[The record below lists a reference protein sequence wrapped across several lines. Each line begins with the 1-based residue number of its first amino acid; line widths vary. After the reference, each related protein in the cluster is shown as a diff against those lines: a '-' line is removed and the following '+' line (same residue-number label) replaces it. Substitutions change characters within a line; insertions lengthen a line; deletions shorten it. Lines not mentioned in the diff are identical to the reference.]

1 MQLTQA
7 QIQEFNDRGYLFIPQ
22 LFTPQE
28 MGVLTREMAEV
39 LKTPRRVLVL
49 EKDGKTPRSLFN
61 LHAFSE
67 AYARLVRHP
76 KIVGPARTLVGGPVY
91 VFQLVV
97 NFKAPFSGDQWPWH
111 QDYPTYHH
119 DDGMPRPAVV
129 NCLIF
134 MEDVGAWNGPLMLV
148 PESHKET
155 YPLPPIDTTKT
166 SYPARWAEQ
175 GHIERTMR
183 QNGIV
188 APQGPA
194 GSVIFAH
201 TNILHAS
208 GPNMSPWGRTLM
220 SLTVNAL
227 DNQTRGSR
235 RPDYIVPKDRTPL
248 EPLAEDC
255 LLALARETA

>member
-1 MQLTQA
+1 MQLSEA
-7 QIQEFNDRGYLFIPQ
+7 QVGEFNDRGYIFFPSLFAPE
-22 LFTPQE
+22 E
-28 MGVLTREMAEV
+28 MAVLTREMREV
-39 LKTPRRVLVL
+39 LKTPRRELVL

-61 LHAFSE
+61 MHAFNDV
-67 AYARLVRHP
+67 YARLVRHP
-76 KIVGPARTLVGGPVY
+76 KIVGPVTSLVGGPLY
-91 VFQLVV
+91 VFQMTV
-97 NFKAPFSGDQWPWH
+97 NFKAPYSGDQWPWH

-134 MEDVGAWNGPLMLV
+134 MEEVGPYNGPLMLV
-148 PESHKET
+148 PESHKIT
-155 YPLPPIDTTKT
+155 YPLPPIDTKLT
-166 SYPARWAEQ
+166 SYPARWAEPR
-175 GHIERTMR
+175 HFDKTIREK
-183 QNGIV
+183 GIV

-220 SLTVNAL
+220 SLTVNSL

-235 RPDYIVPKDRTPL
+235 RPDYIVPSDRTPL
-248 EPLAEDC
+248 EPLREDC
-255 LLALARETA
+255 LLELA